1 VTADVARASR
11 DARALPAWLW
21 ATSTVGLAAG
31 CLVGPVDGVPCVVDE
46 HCATD
51 AFCDLPAAMCAPGT
65 APDLQVAGIVDDG
78 AIVIDPFVAPDA
90 TTALGMRIENRGG
103 APAVDVALRMAT
115 LACLGLV
122 VDEGT
127 VPTTVPPG
135 GVVDV
140 AFRVTPRLC
149 ASPVIQDWFL
159 SFSGRGA
166 RGTFN
171 VVVER
176 APPSGD

>member
-1 VTADVARASR
+1 MTAGDARASR
-11 DARALPAWLW
+11 HARRAWRG
-21 ATSTVGLAAG
+21 ATATAGLAAG

-51 AFCDLPAAMCAPGT
+51 AFCDLPASTCAPGT
-65 APDLQVAGIVDDG
+65 APDLQVVGIVDDG
-78 AIVIDPFVAPDA
+78 ELVIDPFVAPDA
-90 TTALGMRIENRGG
+90 TTALGMRVENRGG

-122 VDEGT
+122 VDEST